1 MTLQPLHVYARNIVY
16 IYILPGI
23 SLIREKRRVSFVC
36 SLYTRIDARRR
47 VSESSMSNDF
57 IQFVRN
63 YAGLDDIVILLFNVS
78 TMSDDYAVTVIN
90 RRIIDVVRHI
100 TLPEAPKETCLT
112 RLSEK

>member
-1 MTLQPLHVYARNIVY
+1 
-16 IYILPGI
+16 
-23 SLIREKRRVSFVC
+23 
-36 SLYTRIDARRR
+36 
-47 VSESSMSNDF
+47 MSNDF

-100 TLPEAPKETCLT
+100 TLLEAPKETCLT

>member
-1 MTLQPLHVYARNIVY
+1 M
-16 IYILPGI
+16 
-23 SLIREKRRVSFVC
+23 SFVC

-100 TLPEAPKETCLT
+100 TLLEAPKETCLT